1 MMIKRLFVVCLCLA
15 LSACNTFYG
24 FRKDMDK
31 LGEKIED
38 GVGNIGKTVDKL
50 DEKLQTK

>member
-1 MMIKRLFVVCLCLA
+1 MSKLLSIICLCLA
-15 LSACNTFYG
+15 LTACNTFYG

-38 GVGNIGKTVDKL
+38 GVGHIGKSVDKL